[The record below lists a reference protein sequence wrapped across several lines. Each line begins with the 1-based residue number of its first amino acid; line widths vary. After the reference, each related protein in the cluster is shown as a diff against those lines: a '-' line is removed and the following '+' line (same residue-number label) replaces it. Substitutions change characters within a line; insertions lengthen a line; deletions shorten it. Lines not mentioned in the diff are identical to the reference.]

1 MADAKLMSDWEEME
15 GLANQAIDES
25 AFGDEKEEED
35 PLAQPTKASI
45 MNSSEVVL
53 EVIMN
58 YYAYRMCFDVYIAY
72 F

>member
-35 PLAQPTKASI
+35 PTAQPTKASI

-53 EVIMN
+53 EVN
-58 YYAYRMCFDVYIAY
+58 
-72 F
+72 